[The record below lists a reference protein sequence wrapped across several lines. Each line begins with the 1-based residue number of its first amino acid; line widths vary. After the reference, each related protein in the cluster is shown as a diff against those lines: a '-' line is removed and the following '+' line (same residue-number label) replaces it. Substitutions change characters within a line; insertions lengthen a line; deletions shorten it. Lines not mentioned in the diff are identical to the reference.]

1 MYIFTTSE
9 LLLFYLQIKYS
20 MTTNFGLLERLVF
33 IYGIAA
39 FSSGVVWWCV
49 CFPRRRLL
57 RYRLCTA
64 SLRADV
70 GVRRLDGEWRG
81 QSLVTLADGPCMNI
95 CVIKKKSVSARR
107 LTAVK
112 FDSCQKASCR
122 WPTCQELRAQEAGK
136 EKRGE
141 EKKEK
146 HKGLDGKVVCCIWAA
161 FHWVFPRPS
170 QSAASLCV
178 RVRKANALLFL
189 CSLQPKCNC
198 CLVRLHHAEVE
209 DKYISSVRV
218 IIMIALFQI
227 LAQ

>member
-49 CFPRRRLL
+49 CFSRSLV

-64 SLRADV
+64 SLHADV

-81 QSLVTLADGPCMNI
+81 QSLVMLTDGPCMNI
-95 CVIKKKSVSARR
+95 CVIKKKCQRHTADCGEIWQLPKSIMP
-107 LTAVK
+107 LTHLSGA
-112 FDSCQKASCR
+112 
-122 WPTCQELRAQEAGK
+122 LAQEAGK

-141 EKKEK
+141 EKKGK
-146 HKGLDGKVVCCIWAA
+146 HKGLDGKVVRCILAA

-178 RVRKANALLFL
+178 RVRKANTLLFL

-198 CLVRLHHAEVE
+198 CLVRLNGKSCRSWRQVH
-209 DKYISSVRV
+209 
-218 IIMIALFQI
+218 
-227 LAQ
+227 

>member
-49 CFPRRRLL
+49 CFSRRRLL

-95 CVIKKKSVSARR
+95 CVIKKKVSAPDGWLRWNLTAAKKHHAADPLVRSCGPRR
-107 LTAVK
+107 L
-112 FDSCQKASCR
+112 
-122 WPTCQELRAQEAGK
+122 
-136 EKRGE
+136 
-141 EKKEK
+141 EKKKEGRRK
-146 HKGLDGKVVCCIWAA
+146 KKNTKG
-161 FHWVFPRPS
+161 
-170 QSAASLCV
+170 
-178 RVRKANALLFL
+178 
-189 CSLQPKCNC
+189 
-198 CLVRLHHAEVE
+198 
-209 DKYISSVRV
+209 
-218 IIMIALFQI
+218 
-227 LAQ
+227 